1 MTNLK
6 ELDGSPVNQIDDDD
20 DVDRYVFIYYYIRT
34 VKIIA
39 YMPCEIISTANG
51 IIFVLY
57 IPFLKYLHYIR
68 HIGRIIT
75 RFQLVLCIPCNVKI
89 DIVGK
94 L

>member
-1 MTNLK
+1 MGVQSIRLMMMMM
-6 ELDGSPVNQIDDDD
+6 LIGMSS
-20 DVDRYVFIYYYIRT
+20 YIRT

-57 IPFLKYLHYIR
+57 TPFLKYLHYTK

-75 RFQLVLCIPCNVKI
+75 RFQLVLCIPYNVEI

>member
-51 IIFVLY
+51 IFVLY
-57 IPFLKYLHYIR
+57 IPFKISTLHKAYR
-68 HIGRIIT
+68 TYNHSLPAGVVHSMQR
-75 RFQLVLCIPCNVKI
+75 
-89 DIVGK
+89 
-94 L
+94 